1 MCDVFH
7 LEGRRQTLRSELS
20 LGAGMGS
27 SLFNSSLAP
36 LSLSSEIPR
45 SLWICLSC
53 RIVIDNQDH
62 QNIAQIC
69 KCLGINMPEEMF
81 PG

>member
-36 LSLSSEIPR
+36 LSLSSAIPR

-53 RIVIDNQDH
+53 RIVMDNQDH